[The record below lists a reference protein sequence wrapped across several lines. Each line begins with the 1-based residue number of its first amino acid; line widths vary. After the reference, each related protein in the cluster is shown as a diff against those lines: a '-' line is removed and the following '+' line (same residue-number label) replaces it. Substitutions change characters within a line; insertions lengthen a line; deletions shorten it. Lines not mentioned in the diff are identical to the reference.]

1 MNADLLTVT
10 GGRIRF
16 IECRCLDSYCAW
28 CIQAVPFD
36 TFKTFDIVWHGD
48 PLHKPNS
55 YGIFSQI
62 FSIFFFFFSVVACLN
77 QGII

>member
-10 GGRIRF
+10 GGRIRC

-55 YGIFSQI
+55 YGIFSQV